1 MRAPYMLMY
10 IQDAGEVACVGSEIS
25 GWTSDQKHV
34 GSLANPV
41 IGLVDQE
48 KGDSD
53 SDPLGRMR

>member
-1 MRAPYMLMY
+1 MLMY